1 MTLMWKKYY
10 NNKFEKKYYPAFLQ
24 VQYEELMTYAS
35 IVIYLSLSIMKF
47 NTGTSGLVEGGWVT
61 KLVI

>member
-1 MTLMWKKYY
+1 MLKKHY
-10 NNKFEKKYYPAFLQ
+10 NKKFEKKNYPAFFQ

-47 NTGTSGLVEGGWVT
+47 TTRNLGFS
-61 KLVI
+61 